1 MILST
6 LNSRQLSEIH
16 ARDFLGDDLWKDY
29 KKDYDSLMSYRKT
42 LKGKPTEEQMITIK
56 MNAYWISYYDRILWH
71 SSILANHKRCVCASC
86 SQKRQ
91 KM

>member
-56 MNAYWISYYDRILWH
+56 MNADWISYYDRILWH
-71 SSILANHKRCVCASC
+71 SSILAKHKRCVCATC